1 MTHVFTHPQQSDPIH
16 TLIERHRAAYDAF
29 QVAPEGKLSL
39 IASDDYDAA
48 SEALTSTACASRFG
62 ALALLAHLR
71 WWLAEEAQF
80 KDGHQPAY
88 SIAEARAADLT
99 LFLGTNLPPVV
110 IPQAAPSGRLGTTR
124 LLSGVERYRQ
134 AAPLTLPNE
143 DPPGSIEPWQAIE
156 PYRPD
161 TATARALRVMDI
173 ASNLLAAIAIIG
185 GGMVLTGFA
194 SLH

>member
-1 MTHVFTHPQQSDPIH
+1 MGMISHVSTAVDPIH
-16 TLIERHRAAYDAF
+16 ALIERHRATYDAF
-29 QVAPEGKLSL
+29 QIAPEGDASL
-39 IASDDYDAA
+39 RAEAAYDDASD
-48 SEALTSTACASRFG
+48 ALTSTACASRFG

-71 WWLAEEAQF
+71 WWLAEEAEF

-88 SIAEARAADLT
+88 GIAEARAADLT

-124 LLSGVERYRQ
+124 LLPGIDRYHQ
-134 AAPLTLPNE
+134 TAPLTLPNE
-143 DPPGSIEPWQAIE
+143 DPPGTIEPWQAVE

-185 GGMVLTGFA
+185 GGMVLTGLA

>member
-1 MTHVFTHPQQSDPIH
+1 MTTIAHVSNSAGPIH
-16 TLIERHRAAYDAF
+16 ALIKRHRAAYDAF
-29 QVAPEGKLSL
+29 QIAPEGGASV

-71 WWLAEEAQF
+71 WWLAEEAEF

-88 SIAEARAADLT
+88 GIAEARAADLT

-110 IPQAAPSGRLGTTR
+110 IPQAAPSGRLGTTQ
-124 LLSGVERYRQ
+124 LLPGVERYHQ
-134 AAPLTLPNE
+134 SAPFTLPNE
-143 DPPGSIEPWQAIE
+143 DPPGTIEPWQAVE

-173 ASNLLAAIAIIG
+173 ASNLLAAIAVIG
-185 GGMVLTGFA
+185 GGMVLTGLA